1 MIGTA
6 GRHVCGAAGESCSTV
21 KGIPWLVMADG
32 LPVCAL
38 RRSIM
43 RTARASTLSAM
54 PRCRIPLWK
63 CCPAVKLVMSLMG
76 GNGKPKAGCE
86 IKTQYCTAIPIGTA
100 LAQSFDTDFVQ
111 RCGGIVGEE
120 MEHFGVHLWLAPA
133 LNIHRSIRCG
143 RNFEYY
149 SEDPLVSGKMAAAMT
164 RGVQAHKGCGTTIK
178 HYAANNKEYNRT
190 RNNSMVSERAM
201 REIYLK
207 GFGICVREAQ
217 PKAVMTS
224 YNLLNGTHTAES
236 RGLIMDILRAEF
248 GYEASS

>member
-1 MIGTA
+1 
-6 GRHVCGAAGESCSTV
+6 
-21 KGIPWLVMADG
+21 
-32 LPVCAL
+32 
-38 RRSIM
+38 
-43 RTARASTLSAM
+43 
-54 PRCRIPLWK
+54 
-63 CCPAVKLVMSLMG
+63 
-76 GNGKPKAGCE
+76 
-86 IKTQYCTAIPIGTA
+86 
-100 LAQSFDTDFVQ
+100 
-111 RCGGIVGEE
+111 
-120 MEHFGVHLWLAPA
+120 
-133 LNIHRSIRCG
+133 
-143 RNFEYY
+143 
-149 SEDPLVSGKMAAAMT
+149 MT

-248 GYEASS
+248 GYEGIVMTDWVSPIAGDARSAHYSAPGCKNQCLPRGQNGAGTDAGIKHKNLCQT

>member
-1 MIGTA
+1 M
-6 GRHVCGAAGESCSTV
+6 
-21 KGIPWLVMADG
+21 
-32 LPVCAL
+32 
-38 RRSIM
+38 
-43 RTARASTLSAM
+43 
-54 PRCRIPLWK
+54 
-63 CCPAVKLVMSLMG
+63 
-76 GNGKPKAGCE
+76 
-86 IKTQYCTAIPIGTA
+86 
-100 LAQSFDTDFVQ
+100 
-111 RCGGIVGEE
+111 
-120 MEHFGVHLWLAPA
+120 
-133 LNIHRSIRCG
+133 NIHRSIRCG

-248 GYEASS
+248 GYEGIVMTDWVTPMADTRSAHRDSQAQYVAAAGGDLFMPGNKGDYDNLLQGIDSGAVSLEQVKINASRVVRMARALAQE